1 MVEIRDPCVRR
12 DAGKRSGPDVGE
24 FGVLSITHEPD
35 DYSCPF
41 CRLQKGDFDERNLP
55 SDVVAVTE
63 RAFARIAPKW
73 WPGNPGAVLVIP
85 RAHVENLYALT
96 PQDGCAVW
104 ELAQRVA
111 VGIRSAYGCEG
122 TSIRQHNEP
131 AGDQDVWHL
140 HVHVFPR
147 YADDNLYVRH
157 EQSRWVAPEDREHHA
172 MKLRETLGLPFA
184 FDA

>member
-1 MVEIRDPCVRR
+1 M
-12 DAGKRSGPDVGE
+12 
-24 FGVLSITHEPD
+24 LSVTHEPD
-35 DYSCPF
+35 AYPCPF
-41 CRLQKGDFDERNLP
+41 CGLQKGIFNERNLP

-73 WPGNPGAVLVIP
+73 WPGNAGAVLVIP
-85 RAHVENLYALT
+85 RTHVENIYGLT
-96 PQDGCAVW
+96 PEDGHAVW

-111 VGIRSAYGCEG
+111 VGLRSAYGCEG

-147 YADDNLYVRH
+147 YEDDDLYRRH
-157 EQSRWVAPEDREHHA
+157 DQSRWVAPDDREPYA
-172 MKLRETLGLPFA
+172 ARLRKALGMPFSFEDSA
-184 FDA
+184 ALLDEGHGEPAD